1 MSWDL
6 PKVLATLFHFP
17 AALEV
22 STYQTVGFG
31 TLRGRLQCLQFCL
44 YLFGGFNE
52 IWSSLKSWKLL
63 KEEFGGARRDR
74 TADLD
79 TASVALSQ
87 LSYSPTSATDIA
99 EGRRY

>member
-1 MSWDL
+1 MGFAQSSRNSVSL
-6 PKVLATLFHFP
+6 PSSSGSFN
-17 AALEV
+17 V
-22 STYQTVGFG
+22 SKVGFG

-87 LSYSPTSATDIA
+87 LSYSPTSATEMA
-99 EGRRY
+99 GRRRS